1 MYEQL
6 SNLLADYFQSVQT
19 IVTNLEKRLQEVN
32 LMTRKPEEMNNETV
46 EAHRP
51 ACSLSA

>member
-6 SNLLADYFQSVQT
+6 SKLLAHHFQSVQT
-19 IVTNLEKRLQEVN
+19 VAANLEKRLQEVN
-32 LMTRKPEEMNNETV
+32 VMMRKPEEMNNKTV
-46 EAHRP
+46 EAYRP